1 MNKKLVYICSP
12 CRGDYK
18 KNIQYAEAYSRRAIR
33 MGYIPIT
40 PHIYFTRFLNDN
52 NIEERSMGM
61 DAGLQLLRMCSE
73 IWVFGLDKP
82 SEGMQAEIAF
92 AIRHGIPIRDG
103 MKMIRHEGKKTDEKN
118 HTEEK
123 KTAAKKFTP
132 LKDMFENATL
142 QHVTIKKEG
151 DTCQT
156 TTITKAIRI
165 LPRAK
170 R

>member
-1 MNKKLVYICSP
+1 MRKLVYICSP
-12 CRGDYK
+12 CRGDYE
-18 KNIQYAEAYSRRAIR
+18 KNITSAEAYSRAAFLK
-33 MGYIPIT
+33 GYIPIT

-52 NIEERSMGM
+52 KIEERILGM
-61 DAGLQLLRMCSE
+61 DAGLQLLLMCSE
-73 IWVFGLDKP
+73 IWVFGIDKP
-82 SEGMQAEIAF
+82 SEGMQKEIAL

-103 MKMIRHEGKKTDEKN
+103 MKMLGAKEKKTD
-118 HTEEK
+118 
-123 KTAAKKFTP
+123 AKKFTP
-132 LKDMFENATL
+132 LKDMFEKATL

>member
-18 KNIQYAEAYSRRAIR
+18 RNIMLAKAYSRWAFLK
-33 MGYIPIT
+33 GYIPIT

-61 DAGLQLLRMCSE
+61 DAGLQLLLMCSE

-103 MKMIRHEGKKTDEKN
+103 LRVINPEEKKTDE
-118 HTEEK
+118 
-123 KTAAKKFTP
+123 KKFTP
-132 LKDMFENATL
+132 LKDMVENATL
-142 QHVTIKKEG
+142 QHITIKKEG
-151 DTCQT
+151 DRCQT

>member
-1 MNKKLVYICSP
+1 MRKLVYICSP
-12 CRGDYK
+12 CRGDYE
-18 KNIQYAEAYSRRAIR
+18 KNIKNAEAYSRAAFLK
-33 MGYIPIT
+33 GYIPIT

-52 NIEERSMGM
+52 KIEERILGM
-61 DAGLQLLRMCSE
+61 DAGLQLLLMCSE
-73 IWVFGLDKP
+73 LWVFGINKP

-92 AIRHGIPIRDG
+92 AVRHGIPIRDG
-103 MKMIRHEGKKTDEKN
+103 MKMLDAKEKKTD
-118 HTEEK
+118 
-123 KTAAKKFTP
+123 AKKFTP
-132 LKDMFENATL
+132 LKDMVENATL
-142 QHVTIKKEG
+142 HHVTIKKEG

>member
-12 CRGDYK
+12 CRG
-18 KNIQYAEAYSRRAIR
+18 KNLFEHEEYIKLAEAYSLRAIR
-33 MGYIPIT
+33 KGYIPIT

-52 NIEERSMGM
+52 NIEERSMGIE
-61 DAGLQLLRMCSE
+61 AGLQLLLMCSE

-103 MKMIRHEGKKTDEKN
+103 MKMIRN
-118 HTEEK
+118 EEK
-123 KTAAKKFTP
+123 KTAEKKFTP
-132 LKDMFENATL
+132 LKDIIEDTIQNYE
-142 QHVTIKKEG
+142 TIKKEG
-151 DTCQT
+151 ATCQT